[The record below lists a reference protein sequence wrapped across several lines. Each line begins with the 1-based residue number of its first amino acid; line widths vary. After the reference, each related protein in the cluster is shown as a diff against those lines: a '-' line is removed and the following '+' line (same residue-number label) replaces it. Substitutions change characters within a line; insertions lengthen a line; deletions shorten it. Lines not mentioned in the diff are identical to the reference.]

1 MEGLISNRTYP
12 RKYQSVNWK
21 IVKLMV
27 ASANGSIV
35 KYSLFSTVQCSL
47 VQYSLVQYSLV
58 QFSTVQYSLVQ
69 YSAV

>member
-12 RKYQSVNWK
+12 RKYHSVNWK

-47 VQYSLVQYSLV
+47 VQYSLVQYS
-58 QFSTVQYSLVQ
+58 
-69 YSAV
+69 AV

>member
-47 VQYSLVQYSLV
+47 VQYSLVQYS
-58 QFSTVQYSLVQ
+58 
-69 YSAV
+69 AV